1 MLKDKLLSPKICIG
15 ILAVAFVY
23 GLVLPFMW
31 GNNPALPTGTL
42 SLLCEDRKLWFLL
55 WGTLMSGSVILNTQY
70 LYKKYEYKNRF
81 FDALCVLAFISMIG
95 VTVTL
100 GHSIEDWNPKRITH
114 WVMTGMFIVFTLL
127 PIALFFLLNVKN
139 RKDFIF
145 PTVCVFLIFMTFVV
159 IFVFIGKSALMEMI
173 PLALLQIFLFY
184 LNFMKKTG
192 NKEKEY
198 SVT

>member
-127 PIALFFLLNVKN
+127 PIALFFILNIKN
-139 RKDFIF
+139 RKEFIF
-145 PTVCVFLIFMTFVV
+145 PTVCVFAIFLSFVA
-159 IFVFIGKSALMEMI
+159 IFVLVGKSALMEMI

-192 NKEKEY
+192 KKEKEY

>member
-184 LNFMKKTG
+184 LNFMRKTG

-198 SVT
+198 SVI

>member
-81 FDALCVLAFISMIG
+81 FDALCALAFISMIG

-145 PTVCVFLIFMTFVV
+145 PTVCVFLIFLTFVV

-184 LNFMKKTG
+184 LNFMRKTG

>member
-1 MLKDKLLSPKICIG
+1 MLKNKLLSPKICIG

-42 SLLCEDRKLWFLL
+42 SLLCENRKLWFLL
-55 WGTLMSGSVILNTQY
+55 WGTLMSGSVIMNTQY
-70 LYKKYEYKNRF
+70 LYKKYEHKNRF
-81 FDALCVLAFISMIG
+81 LDVLCVLAFISMIG

-127 PIALFFLLNVKN
+127 PIALFFILNIKN
-139 RKDFIF
+139 RKEFIF
-145 PTVCVFLIFMTFVV
+145 PTVCVFAIFLSFVA
-159 IFVFIGKSALMEMI
+159 IFVLVGKSALMEMI

-184 LNFMKKTG
+184 INFIKKAP
-192 NKEKEY
+192 KDEKAY
-198 SVT
+198 SVI